1 MKERE
6 IFLSSVLI
14 SVFSFRTPLML
25 ACYDGSITPIRMLLQ
40 FNAQMIIKDK
50 KGQLSWEQQGYKLG
64 TPILKTKS
72 AYICYF
78 FISVRL
84 YFKTVVNAIILC
96 FPKELYIQT
105 MNWVCCKMFVVLRL
119 NFYYSGL
126 AMRCLWTY

>member
-1 MKERE
+1 
-6 IFLSSVLI
+6 
-14 SVFSFRTPLML
+14 ML

-78 FISVRL
+78 F
-84 YFKTVVNAIILC
+84 YFSKTLFQNC
-96 FPKELYIQT
+96 CKCYHFMFPKRVVHTNYELGMLQ
-105 MNWVCCKMFVVLRL
+105 NVCSIKIKFLLLWASHEVPLDLLIEL
-119 NFYYSGL
+119 NSVFL
-126 AMRCLWTY
+126 